1 MLFDHLQQTEEEL
14 IGHVKAACAAL
25 AFLREVDPDEALK
38 SGPVKEQWHKHMH
51 ALNNTHKIPSYCQT
65 TAIAF
70 CRNSKHNLP
79 IRARPGRRPCCVS
92 RVASHR

>member
-38 SGPVKEQWHKHMH
+38 SGLVKEQWHKHMH
-51 ALNNTHKIPSYCQT
+51 ALNM
-65 TAIAF
+65 
-70 CRNSKHNLP
+70 
-79 IRARPGRRPCCVS
+79 ARTQLS
-92 RVASHR
+92 MASEYLQNDLNQFNDKLLAESLGDHTVV